1 MEPFRLN
8 PTDKIILSIPDNE
21 FEKAVIFFREILLL
35 KEHQNDNKSNKYSK
49 NQITLTIGEIK
60 LQLNKVK
67 SGSRSSIHLVMEST
81 DLKACYNYLQ
91 TNDIDCY
98 FQENQS
104 HEKVLI
110 SNYIPAIQL
119 DIKSKQEIIRSKYVY
134 NQQI

>member
-8 PTDKIILSIPDNE
+8 PTDKIILSIPDSE
-21 FEKAVIFFREILLL
+21 FEKAVIFFSEILLL

-67 SGSRSSIHLVMEST
+67 PGSKSSIHLVMESN

-98 FQENQS
+98 IQENQYY
-104 HEKVLI
+104 ENVLI

-119 DIKSKQEIIRSKYVY
+119 DIMSKQEVGRINYV
-134 NQQI
+134 QDRQI